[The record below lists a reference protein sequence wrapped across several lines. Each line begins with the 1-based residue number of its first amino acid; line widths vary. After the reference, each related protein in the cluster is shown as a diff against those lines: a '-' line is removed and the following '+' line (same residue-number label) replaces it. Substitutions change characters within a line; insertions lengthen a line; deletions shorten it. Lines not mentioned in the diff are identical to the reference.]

1 MEARVTLKLAIRTY
15 FCALSHVRR
24 VGAIRSLNCHHTNT
38 SHNSAQNRCSKHG
51 IHSVR
56 DTSSSR
62 IRNIQIRQFQPKYIP
77 GLKYIWLAPTPTPFL
92 SRFCSAHKAAK
103 CGSVYGI
110 AQVLTLERVFF
121 KLGFNRLC
129 FTAFVESG
137 VNVQVTQ
144 LCRLAEMSANTKN
157 PSCLQLARP
166 KNCLGSALF

>member
-24 VGAIRSLNCHHTNT
+24 VGAVRGLNCHHTNT

-121 KLGFNRLC
+121 QFGIQSAVLHR
-129 FTAFVESG
+129 V
-137 VNVQVTQ
+137 
-144 LCRLAEMSANTKN
+144 CRKRSQCTSHSTV
-157 PSCLQLARP
+157 PIS
-166 KNCLGSALF
+166 